1 MVCEYNAILENKR
14 KSSKKIQLRSKLS
27 FKVGTPLYLS
37 PEQAVGVV
45 YDEKVDIYAIGLT
58 LLELWYNF
66 STHHEKLMGFEN
78 IKKQKLPQS
87 VEENMKDEAVLIKIL
102 TDPDPSKRPTANNI
116 IKLKNYKSWKKDWNG
131 TFNLLNSAH
140 K

>member
-58 LLELWYNF
+58 LLEL
-66 STHHEKLMGFEN
+66 
-78 IKKQKLPQS
+78 
-87 VEENMKDEAVLIKIL
+87 
-102 TDPDPSKRPTANNI
+102 
-116 IKLKNYKSWKKDWNG
+116 
-131 TFNLLNSAH
+131 
-140 K
+140 